1 MFHYSHRI
9 SLPLVMPL
17 LLGSLLI
24 ARPAYSIPTTLEEGQ
39 QWIGEI
45 CADFGIEFCAYV
57 PQEDEADAK
66 KPLRLTATER
76 QVLTRLVEQQENLE
90 RRGRDLDRR
99 ETQLQAL
106 QEDVQRQIV
115 QLERIQQ
122 DIEQSIETKKAQDI
136 EQLEKAVS
144 FYTRM
149 DPTAA
154 ALSIANLDQKTAVNI
169 LMRMKDKQASAVLE
183 SMTAERS
190 SELIDAIARK
200 R

>member
-1 MFHYSHRI
+1 MFLYSYRI
-9 SLPLVMPL
+9 SLRLMLPL
-17 LLGSLLI
+17 LLGSILV

-39 QWIGEI
+39 QLIGKI

-76 QVLTRLVEQQENLE
+76 QILTRLVEQQEALE

-115 QLERIQQ
+115 QLERIQL

-149 DPTAA
+149 DPGAA

-190 SELIDAIARK
+190 SELIDSIARK

>member
-1 MFHYSHRI
+1 MGSYVQI
-9 SLPLVMPL
+9 SGLNSVRLSRRKM
-17 LLGSLLI
+17 
-24 ARPAYSIPTTLEEGQ
+24 RRM
-39 QWIGEI
+39 
-45 CADFGIEFCAYV
+45 
-57 PQEDEADAK
+57 
-66 KPLRLTATER
+66 RLTATER

-149 DPTAA
+149 DPAAA
-154 ALSIANLDQKTAVNI
+154 ALSISNLDIKKLI
-169 LMRMKDKQASAVLE
+169 
-183 SMTAERS
+183 
-190 SELIDAIARK
+190 ELLVYVK
-200 R
+200 N

>member
-1 MFHYSHRI
+1 MFLYSYRI
-9 SLPLVMPL
+9 SLRLMLPL
-17 LLGSLLI
+17 LLGSILV

-39 QWIGEI
+39 QLIGKI
-45 CADFGIEFCAYV
+45 CAEFGIEFCAYV

-76 QVLTRLVEQQENLE
+76 QILTRLVEQQEALE

-115 QLERIQQ
+115 QLERVQL

-190 SELIDAIARK
+190 SELIDSIARK

>member
-1 MFHYSHRI
+1 MFLYSYRI
-9 SLPLVMPL
+9 SLRLMLPL
-17 LLGSLLI
+17 LLGSILV

-39 QWIGEI
+39 QLIGKI
-45 CADFGIEFCAYV
+45 CAEFGIEFCAYV

-76 QVLTRLVEQQENLE
+76 QILTRLVEQQEALE

-115 QLERIQQ
+115 QLERIQL

-154 ALSIANLDQKTAVNI
+154 ALSIAKLDQKTAVNI

-190 SELIDAIARK
+190 SELIDSIARK

>member
-1 MFHYSHRI
+1 MFLYSYRI
-9 SLPLVMPL
+9 SLRLMLPL
-17 LLGSLLI
+17 LLGSMLV

-39 QWIGEI
+39 QLIGKV

-76 QVLTRLVEQQENLE
+76 QILTRLVEQQEALE
-90 RRGRDLDRR
+90 KRGRDLDRR

-115 QLERIQQ
+115 QLERIQL

-149 DPTAA
+149 DPGAA

-190 SELIDAIARK
+190 SELIDSIARK